1 MKIYTILKNNKIIE
15 LSKANL
21 KDLKPSLSGQ
31 EALDLAEKHGLRLP
45 FQFEVINEIDSNK
58 KLKQILIDNW
68 IWTGEKYKN
77 SLSGLCLCGNLDLD
91 SYWYYLD
98 DSYSVGRVV
107 FVKDKIKLPSNNL
120 KSDLKKLEKIKKI
133 LRGD

>member
-77 SLSGLCLCGNLDLD
+77 SLSRLALDGDLDLGSPWDDLGD
-91 SYWYYLD
+91 SG
-98 DSYSVGRVV
+98 SAGRVV

>member
-45 FQFEVINEIDSNK
+45 LQFEVINEIDSNK

-77 SLSGLCLCGNLDLD
+77 SLSRLDLD
-91 SYWYYLD
+91 GDLGVDSDYD
-98 DSYSVGRVV
+98 DLAYSYSGGRVV

-133 LRGD
+133 LRDE